1 MKTSL
6 LNNVSLASKTTF
18 RIGGPAR
25 FFAEPSG
32 IDEIQECLSWARLHG
47 EPVFILGK
55 GSNVLVSDDGWP
67 GLVIDVG
74 EKFDAITWEEDRA
87 VSCSGAAL
95 NKLVREMIE
104 RRLGGLEHLAGIPGS
119 IGGALVMNAGA
130 YGHVITECVE
140 SVDFYDIDDQKVL
153 SLPAQRL
160 EASYRRTVFSNKRTF
175 IISVS
180 FRFSP
185 DPNGEAADI
194 VRQYITK
201 RREKHPLDLPN
212 CGSVFKNLPGSVS
225 AGSIIEACDLKG
237 FRRGMAEVSRKHAN
251 FIVNLGGATAA
262 DVAGLIDDVRKIV
275 FDKKGI
281 MLEPEVVMVGKIN
294 ESSR

>member
-25 FFAEPSG
+25 FFAMPSG
-32 IDEIQECLSWARLHG
+32 IDEIQECLAWARQSG

-55 GSNVLVSDDGWP
+55 GSNVLISDDGWP
-67 GLVIDVG
+67 GLVIDTG
-74 EKFDAITWEEDRA
+74 AAFDAITWEDDRA
-87 VSCSGAAL
+87 VCLSGAAL
-95 NKLVREMIE
+95 GRLVREMID
-104 RRLGGLEHLAGIPGS
+104 RKLRGLEYLAGIPGS
-119 IGGALVMNAGA
+119 VGGALIMNAGA
-130 YGHVITECVE
+130 YGHVVTECVE
-140 SVDFYDIDDQKVL
+140 SVDYYDFATEIIATL
-153 SLPAQRL
+153 SVERL
-160 EASYRRTVFSNKRTF
+160 EAGYRRTVFSDKRAF
-175 IISVS
+175 VISG
-180 FRFSP
+180 RFCFVA
-185 DPNGEAADI
+185 DPAAEAGEI
-194 VRQYITK
+194 VRQCGAK
-201 RREKHPLDLPN
+201 RKEKHPLDLPN

-237 FRRGMAEVSRKHAN
+237 YRRGTAEVSRKHAN